1 MATNRGKIS
10 GEAACELTFE
20 QALASLEEVIRDLE
34 GGRLELTDSLG
45 RYEEGIRLLKYCH
58 VTLNLAER
66 KILLLTGVDSQGVA
80 TTEPF
85 EDQALSLEE
94 KKSSRARRRTRGGAQ
109 PGMDGAGGNAMQSG
123 LDGADELSQEDVDR
137 QKGLF

>member
-1 MATNRGKIS
+1 MAANPG
-10 GEAACELTFE
+10 CELTFE

-34 GGRLELTDSLG
+34 GGRLELTESLN

-66 KILLLTGVDSQGVA
+66 KIMLLTGVDAQGEAV
-80 TTEPF
+80 TEPF
-85 EDQALSLEE
+85 DDQALSLEE
-94 KKSSRARRRTRGGAQ
+94 KKDSRARRRTRTAVR
-109 PGMDGAGGNAMQSG
+109 PGRSSVAGEPG
-123 LDGADELSQEDVDR
+123 LDGSDELTEEDVDK